1 MLTYW
6 DVIEELKKSALEEPN
21 INFAGSKDIYNLN
34 SIPDIDYD
42 VFYITPNQHTWNEDT
57 VRYSLNLYYISRWD
71 ESDNNQLIIHSRG
84 MIKLQNI
91 VNRFSDRYPELQIS
105 YPGRFTLFYQKFK
118 DMTAGVYLTIEF
130 ILPSVL
136 ACDYEEYEK

>member
-6 DVIEELKKSALEEPN
+6 DVVEELKKSALEEPN

-57 VRYSLNLYYISRWD
+57 VRYSLNLYYISR
-71 ESDNNQLIIHSRG
+71 
-84 MIKLQNI
+84 
-91 VNRFSDRYPELQIS
+91 
-105 YPGRFTLFYQKFK
+105 
-118 DMTAGVYLTIEF
+118 
-130 ILPSVL
+130 
-136 ACDYEEYEK
+136 